1 MTGLFAN
8 GVVLDLILAAMAVE
22 GLGLTLRYAL
32 TGRGIA
38 PADFLAN
45 LLSGMCVLLG
55 MRLALGGAWWG
66 FVSGSLLGALVFHL
80 VELRRRWPT

>member
-8 GVVLDLILAAMAVE
+8 GVVLDLILGAMAVE
-22 GLGLTLRYAL
+22 GLGLTLRHAL

-38 PADFLAN
+38 PKDFLAN

-55 MRLALGGAWWG
+55 MRLAIGGAWWG
-66 FVSGSLLGALVFHL
+66 FVSGSLLGALAFHVVDL
-80 VELRRRWPT
+80 HRRWP